1 MIQGH
6 EDLFVGTAAVVLG
19 LFLIVCAVSDWD
31 WYYSVR
37 TARWL
42 RQWLGR
48 RGTRIVHALLG
59 VVLIVLGV
67 TIAIGYRWTLAS
79 R

>member
-1 MIQGH
+1 MIHGH

-31 WYYSVR
+31 WYYSVH

-42 RQWLGR
+42 GHRLGR
-48 RGTRIVHALLG
+48 RGARIVHALLG

-67 TIAIGYRWTLAS
+67 TIVLGYRWTLAS